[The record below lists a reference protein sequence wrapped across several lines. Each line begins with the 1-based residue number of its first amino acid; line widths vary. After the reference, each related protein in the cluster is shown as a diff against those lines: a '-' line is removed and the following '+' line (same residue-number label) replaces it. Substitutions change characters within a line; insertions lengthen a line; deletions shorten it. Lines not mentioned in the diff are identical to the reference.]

1 MEEAKYSLN
10 IKFRWQGF
18 ECQFT
23 SRSDENGGQT
33 LIKGKQIIETLLAQ
47 GAVPNGNHQASLTFK
62 GEEKKRVCPVCGQDD
77 ELELIKFERGGKPHQ
92 AYKCQRCSK
101 WLPDEK

>member
-18 ECQFT
+18 ECQYT
-23 SRSDENGGQT
+23 ARSDENGGQA
-33 LIKGKQIIETLLAQ
+33 LMKGKQIIETLLAQ
-47 GAVPNGNHQASLTFK
+47 GAVPNGNGKPAVPPSSERL
-62 GEEKKRVCPVCGQDD
+62 CPVCHQADQ
-77 ELELIKFERGGKPHQ
+77 LELVKFQKDGKPRQ
-92 AYKCQRCSK
+92 AYKCQRCNK

>member
-23 SRSDENGGQT
+23 SREDENGGQA
-33 LIKGKQIIETLLAQ
+33 LMKGKTIIETLLAQ
-47 GAVPNGNHQASLTFK
+47 GAVPNGAYQPKLP
-62 GEEKKRVCPVCGQDD
+62 EQKKERVCPECGQADM
-77 ELELIKFERGGKPHQ
+77 LELIKFERGGKPRQ
-92 AYKCQRCSK
+92 AWKCQRCSK
-101 WLPDEK
+101 WLPGNGS